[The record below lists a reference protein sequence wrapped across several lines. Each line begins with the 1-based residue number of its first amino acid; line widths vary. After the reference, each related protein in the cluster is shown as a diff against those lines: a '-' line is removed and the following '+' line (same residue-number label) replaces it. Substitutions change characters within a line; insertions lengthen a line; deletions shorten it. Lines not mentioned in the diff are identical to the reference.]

1 MSDIK
6 EETEHIVQE
15 VLKIEKESM
24 QKKFEINGKEKFS
37 TKRADVDVVNK
48 ILTLLGEGKKGFK

>member
-24 QKKFEINGKEKFS
+24 QKKFEISGKEKFS